1 MSAPDM
7 ASHAASSLQPRVGA
21 GVLLVDDRERV
32 LLTLRKAAPEA
43 GCWSILG
50 GKVDFLETV
59 NDCAIREAYEESG
72 VRVSIERLLCIT
84 DHLLPAENQHWV
96 SPSYLARIVEGEAYN
111 REPHKAHE
119 VRWFGLGEL
128 PENLTMTARNAI
140 NAYLG
145 LSAAAETGI
154 RNAAPSK

>member
-1 MSAPDM
+1 M
-7 ASHAASSLQPRVGA
+7 ASHVASLMQPRVGA
-21 GVLLVDDRERV
+21 GVLVVDERERV

-59 NDCAIREAYEESG
+59 KDCAVREAYEEAG
-72 VRVSIERLLCIT
+72 VRIAIERLLCIT

-111 REPHKAHE
+111 REPHKSE
-119 VRWFGLGEL
+119 DLRWFGFAEL

-140 NAYLG
+140 VAYRG
-145 LSAAAETGI
+145 RSASAAESGAT
-154 RNAAPSK
+154 NTQPLT